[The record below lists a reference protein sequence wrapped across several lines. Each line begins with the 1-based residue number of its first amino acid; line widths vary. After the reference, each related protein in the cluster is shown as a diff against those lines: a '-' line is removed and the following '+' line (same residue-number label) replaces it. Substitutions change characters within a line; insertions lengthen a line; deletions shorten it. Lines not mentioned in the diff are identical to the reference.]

1 MMIAGSI
8 KIELSYIQQAEA
20 LISII
25 KQDYASLATSVA
37 EMLRESEKRDLQAFE
52 KDDMQDMLTTLEA
65 MDTVLRNYMV
75 PDNYDMWRSAW
86 KKTHV
91 LYDRIV

>member
-20 LISII
+20 LVSIL

-37 EMLRESEKRDLQAFE
+37 EIVRESESRRLEAFE
-52 KDDMQDMLTTLEA
+52 KDDLTDMLTTLEA
-65 MDTVLRNYMV
+65 MDRVLQNYMT
-75 PDNYDMWRSAW
+75 PDLYQLWRSAW

>member
-1 MMIAGSI
+1 MMIAGSVN
-8 KIELSYIQQAEA
+8 IELTYIQQAEA
-20 LISII
+20 VVSIL

-37 EMLRESEKRDLQAFE
+37 ELIRESEKRELQAFE
-52 KDDMQDMLTTLEA
+52 KGDMQDWLTTLEA
-65 MDTVLRNYMV
+65 MDEVLRNYMI
-75 PDNYDMWRSAW
+75 PDNYDTWRSAW